1 MSSPFAFLIL
11 ALFLLAGISSMKIPW
26 EHGLIN
32 QMKYRIKL
40 HEDIQSRLNALN
52 ASLLKKMVSDKL
64 EKEET
69 RVEQEKSREHEK
81 MKMKMKILHQE
92 AKKQMEMQQIIQG
105 VMYRYKCLKRL
116 FC

>member
-11 ALFLLAGISSMKIPW
+11 ALFLFAGISAMKIPW

-40 HEDIQSRLNALN
+40 HEDIQSRLSALN
-52 ASLLKKMVSDKL
+52 ASLLKKMVSDRL
-64 EKEET
+64 ENEQT
-69 RVEQEKSREHEK
+69 RVEHE
-81 MKMKMKILHQE
+81 KMKMKILHQE

>member
-11 ALFLLAGISSMKIPW
+11 ALFLLAGISSMKVPW

-40 HEDIQSRLNALN
+40 HEDIQSRLNALDT
-52 ASLLKKMVSDKL
+52 SLLKKMVSDKL

-69 RVEQEKSREHEK
+69 RVEPSREHD
-81 MKMKMKILHQE
+81 KMKMKILHQV